1 MFLFLLIFSIA
12 FLFSFPWKRSMW
24 SNDAK
29 TMAGIQQC
37 AILSPT
43 ILDRLEVKLI
53 PMSDMRACQLI
64 LSVFQTLGGNE
75 AKRLLMFLLP
85 VILLSVGINFPRF
98 FEVVHFLFMPRGF
111 DLFDRMSFL
120 QNSILFLFPSLSFSC
135 PQNLIYL
142 IECKIADLPL

>member
-1 MFLFLLIFSIA
+1 
-12 FLFSFPWKRSMW
+12 
-24 SNDAK
+24 
-29 TMAGIQQC
+29 MAGIQQC

-98 FEVVHFLFMPRGF
+98 FEVIPFLFI
-111 DLFDRMSFL
+111 SF
-120 QNSILFLFPSLSFSC
+120 
-135 PQNLIYL
+135 Y
-142 IECKIADLPL
+142 